1 MVPVDRTELKR
12 GLSETRRYLLS
23 HHEPGEWY
31 RCYRLELFGRTV
43 RLCARCT
50 GIYPGILVGLLVTVG
65 GLIPSPP
72 LELVAI
78 LPAPALV
85 DWILTTFTDRRGYN
99 VVRTVTGSL
108 LGFAYGTGLGL
119 LLDGPILPL
128 VAIGAFYGVV
138 AASLLFVRERRHENP
153 QGFK

>member
-31 RCYRLELFGRTV
+31 RCYRIRVFGRTV
-43 RLCARCT
+43 RLCARCS
-50 GIYPGILVGLLVTVG
+50 GIYPGILVGLLASLG
-65 GLIPSPP
+65 GLLPVPS
-72 LELVAI
+72 LTMLAV

-85 DWILTTFTDRRGYN
+85 DWVLTTFTDRRGYN
-99 VVRTVTGSL
+99 AVRTATGAL
-108 LGFAYGTGLGL
+108 LGYAYGSGLGFL
-119 LLDGPILPL
+119 LSGVLVPL
-128 VAIGAFYGVV
+128 LVIGACYGVV
-138 AASLLFVRERRHENP
+138 AVLLLIVKEGGRVST